1 LKVIGYRGAIIPR
14 IDEVTDTFDGIVR

>member
-14 IDEVTDTFDGIVR
+14 IDEVTDTFEGIVR